1 MSNLSIKLEL
11 KINWERGNPFLGSTR
26 ESERGEERVER
37 EAPTSL
43 CDLRSSDARFSLGQK
58 LKSP

>member
-1 MSNLSIKLEL
+1 MRMREKEI
-11 KINWERGNPFLGSTR
+11 PFFLQCTR

-43 CDLRSSDARFSLGQK
+43 YDLRSSVARFLSGQE
-58 LKSP
+58 